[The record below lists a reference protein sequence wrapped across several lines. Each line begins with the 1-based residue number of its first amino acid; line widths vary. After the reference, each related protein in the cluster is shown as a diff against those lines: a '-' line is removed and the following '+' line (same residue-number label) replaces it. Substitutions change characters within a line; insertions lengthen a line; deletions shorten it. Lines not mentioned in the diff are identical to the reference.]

1 MKKSERHCDT
11 KSCFLCRNSVP
22 DWLPFI
28 EAQRKNFFFKKGET
42 IFTEGQ
48 TVTGIYFL
56 YAGKVKVHKQ
66 WNDEKE
72 IIIRFVKKGDIL
84 GHRGFGNTTTYPVS
98 ATALE
103 ETTLCYVDN
112 AFFMSTLKLNHELT
126 FKLMNFYAAELH
138 DAELRMRDLVHMDT
152 KGRVSDA
159 LLMMQEQFGVDAEGY
174 IDLNIV
180 RQDLSSFVGAT
191 YETVFRIMNELIKV
205 KAIAVS
211 GKRIKILN
219 DGQLREFTHPGL
231 A

>member
-1 MKKSERHCDT
+1 
-11 KSCFLCRNSVP
+11 VP

-28 EAQRKNFFFKKGET
+28 EAQRKNFFFKKGEA
-42 IFTEGQ
+42 IFAEGE

-159 LLMMQEQFGVDAEGY
+159 LLMMQEQFGVDANGY

-205 KAIAVS
+205 KVIAVD
-211 GKRIKILN
+211 GKRINIL
-219 DGQLREFTHPGL
+219 DAGQLREFTHPGL